1 MHFIKI
7 VSTHLTYPV
16 GISFYDDLIYV
27 FFSARKHSQKGQQYS
42 AGWENSFWGKWQHL
56 AVFPPI
62 PIFHLIYHH
71 HAHFL
76 YIHYHFIWT
85 FQHLEDDEEDEDD
98 EEGDDDDESDTNDD
112 ELDTDMLDERDSGD
126 DAGW

>member
-1 MHFIKI
+1 M
-7 VSTHLTYPV
+7 PV
-16 GISFYDDLIYV
+16 GKTASEVNGNIL
-27 FFSARKHSQKGQQYS
+27 QY
-42 AGWENSFWGKWQHL
+42 
-56 AVFPPI
+56 FPPI
-62 PIFHLIYHH
+62 PISHLIYHH

-76 YIHYHFIWT
+76 YIHYHFIWS

>member
-1 MHFIKI
+1 MAT
-7 VSTHLTYPV
+7 SCS
-16 GISFYDDLIYV
+16 ISPNTD
-27 FFSARKHSQKGQQYS
+27 FSSNLPS
-42 AGWENSFWGKWQHL
+42 SF
-56 AVFPPI
+56 
-62 PIFHLIYHH
+62 
-71 HAHFL
+71 
-76 YIHYHFIWT
+76 IHYHFIWS